1 MRYARG
7 FTAAIGGLCI
17 CAATGLIL
25 VTGANFEPATAAEI
39 EMSPI
44 SGDIEKPRHHFRLR
58 NPANLTPQEAAY
70 VYDIIEDALAAGY
83 KRSGHAAAQVYQ
95 GWRRY
100 NTAPYLSV
108 SHGNHYLNN
117 YANSPAQA
125 YGTFEEAGTM
135 PVGAII
141 AKDSFSITET
151 RGIVLG
157 PLFIM
162 EKMSAGFNYV
172 THDWRFTQILP
183 DDTLL
188 GETNGHGAERVEY
201 CIPCHIAAEKHDYL
215 FFVPQEYR
223 IEQVK

>member
-1 MRYARG
+1 MRYAWG
-7 FTAAIGGLCI
+7 STVTIGGLCI
-17 CAATGLIL
+17 FAAVGLL
-25 VTGANFEPATAAEI
+25 LAAGANLDPATADEI

-44 SGDIEKPRHHFRLR
+44 SGDIKKPRRHFRLR
-58 NPANLTPQEAAY
+58 DPADLTPQEAAE
-70 VYDIIEDALAAGY
+70 VYDIIENALAAGY
-83 KRSGHAAAQVYQ
+83 KRSGHAVAQAYQ

-117 YANSPAQA
+117 YTNPLAQA
-125 YGTFEEAGTM
+125 YGAFEEAGTM
-135 PVGAII
+135 PVGAVI

-162 EKMSAGFNYV
+162 EKMPAGFNYV
-172 THDWRFTQILP
+172 TRDWKFTQILP
-183 DDTLL
+183 DGTLL

-223 IEQVK
+223 TERVK

>member
-1 MRYARG
+1 MRHARA

-17 CAATGLIL
+17 CAAVGLL
-25 VTGANFEPATAAEI
+25 LMTGANFEPATAAEI

-44 SGDIEKPRHHFRLR
+44 SGDIKKPRRHFRLR
-58 NPANLTPQEAAY
+58 NPADLTPQEAAY
-70 VYDIIEDALAAGY
+70 IYDIIEDALAAGY
-83 KRSGHAAAQVYQ
+83 KHSGHAVAQAYR

-117 YANSPAQA
+117 YANPLAQA
-125 YGTFEEAGTM
+125 YGAFEEAGTM
-135 PVGAII
+135 PVGAVI

-162 EKMSAGFNYV
+162 EKMPQDFNYV
-172 THDWRFTQILP
+172 TRDWKFTQILP
-183 DDTLL
+183 DGTLL
-188 GETNGHGAERVEY
+188 GETNGHGAERVDY
-201 CIPCHIAAEKHDYL
+201 CISCHIAAEKHDYL
-215 FFVPQEYR
+215 FFVPHEYR
-223 IEQVK
+223 TERVK